1 MALQNKTCKVVD
13 GTVEAPNMTTAKI
26 DTSGLAKALQSII
39 GSNMPQQAAVTTVNP
54 AKFVNEASTRMLE
67 LYDAYDKLRLIGKQ
81 LNGRLVSDPIP
92 ETLKI
97 EKLQIAFRTVEDG
110 KESELQTADIRYI
123 SSVGDISNLIS
134 TEIGAIIMFLQQ
146 ESLSV
151 LDIITKTKEQVEKAR
166 KAWEEAN
173 KDKKIQEFT
182 AENPTEEASTT
193 PAPASA

>member
-1 MALQNKTCKVVD
+1 MDAKIVD
-13 GTVEAPNMTTAKI
+13 GKVENPTQAKAKI

-39 GSNMPQQAAVTTVNP
+39 GANMAQQPTMTTVNP
-54 AKFVNEASTRMLE
+54 AKFVNESSTRMLD
-67 LYDAYDKLRLIGKQ
+67 LYESYEKLRALGKQ

-97 EKLQIAFRTVEDG
+97 EKVQIVFRTVENG
-110 KESELQTADIRYI
+110 KESESQTADIKYI
-123 SSVGDISNLIS
+123 SSVGDISGLIS

-173 KDKKIQEFT
+173 KDKRIQEFT
-182 AENPTEEASTT
+182 PENPSTEPTPD